1 MKDRKNSI
9 IIGIVLTV
17 ACLLLT
23 GMIFVSYDR
32 TYHYQVTDVSQTSRY
47 TGDVSGDFRID
58 WNDVTALQNLCGKQD
73 VTQWDLECADLNQDG
88 CISRED
94 TSLLLRYLSVSDAW
108 TLRGI
113 DAYCKAFR
121 NGQG

>member
-1 MKDRKNSI
+1 MKDRKNPI

-94 TSLLLRYLSVSDAW
+94 TALLLRYLSVSDAW